1 MFENDDAQETTEVD
15 SPDTSVE
22 TPVENDDSQGG
33 DTGEV
38 KLNPAWNPLLEVVP
52 SQLHSQVMPHLK
64 EWDRNFQKK
73 VEGLHE
79 QYRPYKSYLENQVTP
94 DQINYGLNLLR
105 AVEERPGDV
114 MNAIKQYA
122 KDNNITIEEAAQEV
136 AEEIEGS
143 ENEEENAYEAKLAEL
158 AKQQEVIAQ
167 FLVQQKQT
175 EESAAED
182 ARLTEELAG
191 LQKEHGDF
199 DEEWVLTKVVN
210 NPDMSLGDAV
220 KSYKEFVNSVIA
232 SQRKP
237 GPRVMSGGGGA
248 PSNQQSVKDMSS
260 KDRVAYMA
268 SMLEQAKRNS

>member
-1 MFENDDAQETTEVD
+1 MFENDDAQETTEVE
-15 SPDTSVE
+15 SPEAVE
-22 TPVENDDSQGG
+22 TPSVDDGSQGG
-33 DTGEV
+33 GEI

-79 QYRPYKSYLENQVTP
+79 QYKPYKSYLDNGVTP
-94 DQINYGLNLLR
+94 DQINYGLSTLR
-105 AVEERPGDV
+105 AIEERPGDV
-114 MNAIKQYA
+114 LNAIRQYA

-136 AEEIEGS
+136 AEELEG
-143 ENEEENAYEAKLAEL
+143 NEGEEVGPYDAQLAEL
-158 AKQQEVIAQ
+158 QKQQEVIAQ

-182 ARLTEELAG
+182 ARLSQELAD

-210 NPDMSLGDAV
+210 NPDMSLADAV
-220 KSYKEFVNSVIA
+220 KSYNEFVTGIIA

-248 PSNQQSVKDMSS
+248 PSNQQSVREMSS

-268 SMLEQAKRNS
+268 SMLEAAKRNSQ